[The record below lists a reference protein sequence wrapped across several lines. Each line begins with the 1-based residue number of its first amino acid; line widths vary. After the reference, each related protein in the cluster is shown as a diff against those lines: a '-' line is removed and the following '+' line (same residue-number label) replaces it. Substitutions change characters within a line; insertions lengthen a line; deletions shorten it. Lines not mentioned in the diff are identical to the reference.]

1 MRGIEGIGQTTQ
13 GAGPPPLISESEW
26 SALRLGSRALS
37 DVAAALARCSRPEL
51 AEESARNAEALDYLR
66 RRAVVMSQ
74 PGLERREVE
83 R

>member
-1 MRGIEGIGQTTQ
+1 MSGIKRIEPTTQ

-37 DVAAALARCSRPEL
+37 DVAAALARRPRPEL
-51 AEESARNAEALDYLR
+51 AEETARSAEALDALR
-66 RRAVVMSQ
+66 RRAVVVSER
-74 PGLERREVE
+74 GLGCTEVE

>member
-13 GAGPPPLISESEW
+13 GARPPPLISEAEW

-66 RRAVVMSQ
+66 RRAVVMSE